1 MFIEE
6 IDGVFVVDE
15 YLLYVVVKLLGID
28 DEVEFI
34 EVLILNVSIIK
45 GKFLILNFCYFCCCK
60 YVNIENVNNRENDWF
75 KYKNIYYILNLEIRF
90 L

>member
-45 GKFLILNFCYFCCCK
+45 GKFLIYF
-60 YVNIENVNNRENDWF
+60 
-75 KYKNIYYILNLEIRF
+75 
-90 L
+90 

>member
-1 MFIEE
+1 MIFFILVVILYFVNIVFMFIEE

-45 GKFLILNFCYFCCCK
+45 GKFLIFNFCYFCCCK
-60 YVNIENVNNRENDWF
+60 YVDIENVYNREND
-75 KYKNIYYILNLEIRF
+75 
-90 L
+90 

>member
-45 GKFLILNFCYFCCCK
+45 GKF
-60 YVNIENVNNRENDWF
+60 
-75 KYKNIYYILNLEIRF
+75 
-90 L
+90 

>member
-1 MFIEE
+1 MIFFILVVILYFVNIVFMFIEE

-45 GKFLILNFCYFCCCK
+45 GIFLILNFCYFCCCK
-60 YVNIENVNNRENDWF
+60 YVDIENVYNREND
-75 KYKNIYYILNLEIRF
+75 
-90 L
+90 

>member
-1 MFIEE
+1 MIFFILVVILYFVNIVFMFIEE

-60 YVNIENVNNRENDWF
+60 YVDIENVNNRENM
-75 KYKNIYYILNLEIRF
+75 
-90 L
+90 

>member
-1 MFIEE
+1 MIFFILVVILYFVNIVFMFIEE

-45 GKFLILNFCYFCCCK
+45 GKF
-60 YVNIENVNNRENDWF
+60 
-75 KYKNIYYILNLEIRF
+75 
-90 L
+90 